1 MPTEDERSTSP
12 NEPTKPAQK
21 NDPFAFSSELRLNI
35 TEGVEFITERLI
47 LGQNITLDLF
57 GGKTSQ
63 IPEAINVDLIAE
75 SGIKT
80 SIAELLPKL
89 PRQSIDQIIAS
100 NPQAYFLEYAAPVLK
115 LGGRIYINATKR
127 NPFGKLPNAE
137 TLEQLGLIVVQ
148 ENAPLDTRFTNQKFS
163 RETPRNDGTLEI
175 PLSSLKTTILE
186 KIK

>member
-1 MPTEDERSTSP
+1 MPTEDNQPTAP
-12 NEPTKPAQK
+12 DEPPKSAQK
-21 NDPFAFSSELRLNI
+21 NDQFALSYESNLNI
-35 TEGVEFITERLI
+35 IEGIELITNQLI

-57 GGKTSQ
+57 GGKISQ

-75 SGIKT
+75 SGIKA
-80 SIAELLPKL
+80 SIAEFLPKL
-89 PRQSIDQIIAS
+89 PQQSIDQIIVS

-115 LGGRIYINATKR
+115 IGGRIYINSTKR
-127 NPFGKLPNAE
+127 NPFGKLPNTE
-137 TLEQLGLIVVQ
+137 ILEQLGLKVLQ
-148 ENAPLDTRFTNQKFS
+148 ENAPLDTRFTNQKFV

>member
-1 MPTEDERSTSP
+1 MPTEDNQPTSS
-12 NEPTKPAQK
+12 NEPTR
-21 NDPFAFSSELRLNI
+21 FALSYESNLNI
-35 TEGVEFITERLI
+35 IEGVELITDRLI

-63 IPEAINVDLIAE
+63 IPEAINIDLIAE
-75 SGIKT
+75 SGIKA

-89 PRQSIDQIIAS
+89 PRQSIDQIIVS
-100 NPQAYFLEYAAPVLK
+100 NPQAYFLEYAAPILK
-115 LGGRIYINATKR
+115 PGGRIYINATKR

-137 TLEQLGLIVVQ
+137 TLEQLELIVVQ